1 MKSNQKSLKNRRKIE
16 EISKWLWQ
24 DLTFEHIQILHYLDM
39 KTWKYREFIKIPN
52 NYNSRIATDLT
63 KLWLA
68 EWKFEMTTDLICKEF
83 QEDFVYSKYKISTK
97 WTCFMNSLKRELKK
111 WRLYLYFQPRLKN
124 RWAYIISWIA
134 LIVSIIAL
142 FK

>member
-1 MKSNQKSLKNRRKIE
+1 MKNNKESLKNRRKIE

-24 DLTFEHIQILHYLDM
+24 DLTFEHIQILYYLDM

-83 QEDFVYSKYKISTK
+83 QEDCVYSKYKISTK
-97 WTCFMNSLKRELKK
+97 WTCFINSLKRELKK